1 MNLAL
6 DGLNGSHDLRLS
18 AWGPYTKRYIGISHL
33 PDVAGGLR
41 FDLAVFPAL
50 YRRRVEPPNVMWE
63 SGYHPWEAA
72 ADLSYYRHRHELL
85 WKDQLYCDI
94 DYCRLDAG
102 AALIA
107 VDCVN
112 ASSEPQN
119 VALHYM
125 ASLNFPPLR
134 AYTREP
140 LRPAQVRLPA
150 GGTWV
155 DGLAY
160 AALEFGAKTPQDT
173 LSWDGQ
179 RRGSLP
185 GHGFVHGEALAF
197 GRVPGAWARY
207 AVHLPASLDAAALV
221 LRYRFAGPGA
231 SRVALSGCA
240 QASLDLPAGDALA
253 TAVIQLGSLSSGQQE
268 LTIRIEAGVDFV
280 LDGFAIVPAH
290 AAAVTFESVA
300 LQPTPAI
307 EQLSGR
313 RALTLQ
319 YEAVAGRY
327 GIAWGGESWEVREFV
342 CDDLDTTLR
351 HTVHNHVS
359 RVIHGEGQGHFTNVF
374 VRPVFLAPSETRTL
388 YGLVCTGAPEA
399 VRQRLEAFDPD
410 APELAAL
417 RQQARAKAVSLAGN
431 AAGAAFRFSQE
442 RMAATTLAGIVYP
455 VRTRGQW
462 IRHYSPGRWW
472 DCLYTWDSGF
482 LGLGLAEL
490 DVDRAVDNLNAYL
503 TPEGDRDAAF
513 IHHGTPLPTQIYLLF
528 ELWQK
533 TRSRA
538 LLEYAFP
545 RARQYHRFLAG
556 RLGSSTTRRLRSN
569 LLTTWDYFYNS
580 GGWDDYPP
588 QAHVH
593 AQGLTRT
600 VAPCANT
607 AHAIRTARLLAMMGA
622 ALGADV
628 REFEDDIAVLSR
640 ALQDHAWDPAAGYF
654 GYVTHDDAGQ
664 PTGVLRHASGANFNM
679 GLDGT
684 SPLIAGICDAAQED
698 VLVERLMTEG
708 RLWCRSGLST
718 VDQQA
723 PYYRDDGYWNGA
735 VWMPHQWFYWK
746 TLLDL
751 GRGEEAFRIAATA
764 LELWQTEVGRSYNC
778 FEHFLVKTGRGAGW
792 HQFTGLSCPV
802 LAWYG
807 AYYRPGR
814 LTTGY
819 DVWLETCEAAA
830 DGQSLRATLR
840 GHGAAR
846 HRPLVV
852 ACLAQGPHYTATW
865 NGATVEAVERVPG
878 AIEVRLP
885 TGDAAG
891 ELVVTAEPVRMR

>member
-1 MNLAL
+1 MRMEIAL

-18 AWGPYTKRYIGISHL
+18 AWGPYTKRYIGISHI
-33 PDVAGGLR
+33 PDPAAGLR
-41 FDLAVFPAL
+41 FDLSVFPAL

-72 ADLSYYRHRHELL
+72 PDLSYYRHRHELL

-94 DYCRLDAG
+94 DFCRLDAG

-112 ASSEPQN
+112 ASDEPQN
-119 VALHYM
+119 VALHDM

-134 AYTREP
+134 PYSREP
-140 LRPAQVRLPA
+140 LRPAQVKLPD
-150 GGTWV
+150 GGMWV
-155 DGLAY
+155 NGLAY
-160 AALEFGAKTPQDT
+160 ETFERGERTPQDM
-173 LSWDGQ
+173 LPPDGQ
-179 RRGSLP
+179 RRGMLA
-185 GHGFVHGEALAF
+185 GHGFVDGEALAF
-197 GRVPGAWARY
+197 GRAPGGCARY
-207 AVHLPASLDAAALV
+207 AIQVAAALKAAALV
-221 LRYRFAGPGA
+221 LRVRAAGGG
-231 SRVALSGCA
+231 RVQLSGLA
-240 QASLDLPAGDALA
+240 ETSLDLAASETLA
-253 TAVIQLGSLSSGQQE
+253 TATVALGALRAGSHTLA
-268 LTIRIEAGVDFV
+268 IRVEAGADLV
-280 LDGFAIVPAH
+280 LDGFAIVPADT
-290 AAAVTFESVA
+290 AAAVTFETA
-300 LQPTPAI
+300 PLQPRPTI
-307 EQLSGR
+307 EQLPGR
-313 RALTLQ
+313 RALMLQ
-319 YEAVAGRY
+319 YEAVAARY
-327 GIAWGGESWEVREFV
+327 GIAWGGETWEVREFE

-359 RVIHGEGQGHFTNVF
+359 RVIQGEGRGHFTNVF
-374 VRPVFLAPSETRTL
+374 IRPIFLKPGETRTL
-388 YGLVCTGAPEA
+388 YGLVCTGTADA
-399 VRQRLEAFDPD
+399 VRRRLEAFDPD
-410 APELAAL
+410 APICAQQ
-417 RQQARAKAVSLAGN
+417 RQQARARAASLAGN
-431 AAGAAFRFSQE
+431 AAGAAYRFSQE

-490 DVDRAVDNLNAYL
+490 DVDRAIDNLNAYM
-503 TPEGDRDAAF
+503 TPEDDDQAAF

-556 RLGSSTTRRLRSN
+556 RLGGSTTARLRSGM
-569 LLTTWDYFYNS
+569 LTTWDYFYNS

-593 AQGLTRT
+593 GQHLTAT

-607 AHAIRTARLLAMMGA
+607 AHAIRTARLLAMMGT

-628 REFEDDIAVLSR
+628 REFEEDIARFTR
-640 ALQDHAWDPAAGYF
+640 ALQNHAWDPKAGYF
-654 GYVTHDDAGQ
+654 SYVTHDASGQ
-664 PTGVLRHASGANFNM
+664 AVGILRHDSGANFNM
-679 GLDGT
+679 GLDGAT
-684 SPLIAGICDAAQED
+684 PLIAGACDAKQEAL
-698 VLVERLMTEG
+698 LVERLMTDG
-708 RLWCRSGLST
+708 RMWCRYGLST

-735 VWMPHQWFYWK
+735 VWLPHQWFYWK

-751 GRGEEAFRIAATA
+751 GLGEQAFRIAATA

-792 HQFTGLSCPV
+792 HHFTGLSCPV

-814 LTTGY
+814 LTVGF
-819 DVWLETCEAAA
+819 DLWIESCEAAK
-830 DGQSLRATLR
+830 DGRSLRATLR

-846 HRPLVV
+846 HQPVVV
-852 ACLAQGPHYTATW
+852 ACLAQGPKYAATW
-865 NGATVEAVERVPG
+865 NGAAIEAVERVPG

-885 TGDAAG
+885 SGNAIG
-891 ELVVTAEPVRMR
+891 ELVVTAR